1 MPNKVLLMIL
11 DGYGLRDS
19 IENNAVKLANTP
31 NLDKFFKE
39 RPWTSLKCNGLAVG
53 LPEGVMGNSEVG
65 HLNIGAGRIVK
76 QDLVRIDESFKKK
89 TFKDNPV
96 FRECVSKTRNGTG
109 RIHLIGL
116 LSEAG
121 VHAQL
126 SHLKQIILELKHENI
141 REIYVHALLDGR
153 DTPPNSGVNYVQ
165 EILDFMH
172 KNQAGKLSTLIG
184 RYYAMDR
191 DKRWERVEKAY
202 RMFTEGVGEHIKDPV
217 AYLKGMYKN
226 NITDEFMEPA
236 VVEHKDS
243 NGLILSNDTVLTFNY
258 RADRMREI
266 AIVLNDPGFHE
277 FKTKKLNLN
286 YVTMTRYQADF
297 PYPVLFDKQKL
308 SQIFG
313 EIISVKGM
321 KQLRIAETEKYAH
334 VTYFFNG
341 GEEKQFEGE
350 ERILIPSSKVST
362 YDLKPEMSAPEVSDK
377 LIEAIKSKKYD
388 VIILNY
394 ANGDMVGHT
403 GVLQAAIKAME
414 YLDTRIG
421 EIVDLFNTCGGTV
434 FITADHGNCEEMW
447 DKGNNQPHTQH
458 SMNKVPFIIVE
469 PVLKLYTFKNDGKLA
484 DIAPTMLKWLDISK
498 PSEMDGESLVD

>member
-11 DGYGLRDS
+11 DGYGLRDN
-19 IENNAVKLANTP
+19 IENNAVKLAHTP
-31 NLDKFFKE
+31 NLDKYFKE

-53 LPEGVMGNSEVG
+53 LPDGVMGNSEVG

-76 QDLVRIDESFKKK
+76 QDLVRIDESFKNK
-89 TFKDNPV
+89 TFNDNPV
-96 FRECVSKTRNGTG
+96 FRKCVTGVKNGTG

-126 SHLKQIILELKHENI
+126 SHLKQIILELKKANI

-153 DTPPNSGVNYVQ
+153 DTPPNSGVNYVR
-165 EILDFMH
+165 EVIDFMH
-172 KNQAGKLSTLIG
+172 KNQVGKLSTLIG

-202 RMFTEGVGEHIKDPV
+202 RMFTEGAGEHINDPL
-217 AYLKGMYKN
+217 AYLKDMYDN

-236 VVEHKDS
+236 VIEHEGS
-243 NGLILSNDTVLTFNY
+243 NGLIMPNDTVLTFNY

-266 AIVLNDPGFHE
+266 ATALNDPGFKE
-277 FKTKKLNLN
+277 FETKKLNLN
-286 YVTMTRYQADF
+286 YITMTRYQADF

-313 EIISVKGM
+313 EIISERGLR
-321 KQLRIAETEKYAH
+321 QLRIAETEKYAH

-341 GEEKQFEGE
+341 GVEKQYEGE
-350 ERILIPSSKVST
+350 DRILIPSPKVST

-377 LIEAIKSKKYD
+377 LIEAIKSGKYD

-403 GVLQAAIKAME
+403 GVLEAAVKAME
-414 YLDTRIG
+414 YLDSRIG
-421 EIVDLFNTCGGTV
+421 EIVELFNSNGGTV

-469 PVLKLYTFKNDGKLA
+469 PDLKSYTFKKDGKLA
-484 DIAPTMLKWLDISK
+484 DIAPTMLTWLNILK
-498 PSEMDGESLVD
+498 PSEMDGEPLVD

>member
-11 DGYGLRDS
+11 DGYGLRDD
-19 IENNAVKLANTP
+19 IENNAAKLANTP
-31 NLDKFFKE
+31 NLNKFFKE

-65 HLNIGAGRIVK
+65 HLNIGAGRVVK
-76 QDLVRIDESFKKK
+76 QDLVRIDESFTKG

-96 FRECVSKTRNGTG
+96 FKECVSKIKNGTD
-109 RIHLIGL
+109 RIHLMGL

-126 SHLKQIILELKHENI
+126 SHLKQIILELKDEGI

-153 DTPPNSGVNYVQ
+153 DTPPNSGINYVD
-165 EILDFMH
+165 EILNFMKEH
-172 KNQAGKLSTLIG
+172 QAGKLSTLIG
-184 RYYAMDR
+184 RYYGMDR

-202 RMFTEGVGEHIKDPV
+202 RMLTDGTGEHVKDPV
-217 AYLKGMYKN
+217 TYLKNMYDK

-236 VVEHKDS
+236 VVDHEGF
-243 NGLILSNDTVLTFNY
+243 NGLILPKDTVLTFNY

-266 AIVLNDPGFHE
+266 ATVLNDPDFHE
-277 FKTKKLNLN
+277 FKTKKLNLT

-308 SQIFG
+308 SHIFG
-313 EIISVKGM
+313 EIVSEKGM

-341 GEEKQFEGE
+341 GEEKQYDGE
-350 ERILIPSSKVST
+350 ERILIPSPKVST

-377 LIEAIKSKKYD
+377 LIEAIKSEKFD

-403 GVLQAAIKAME
+403 GVLEAAIKAME
-414 YLDTRIG
+414 YLDSRID
-421 EIVDLFNTCGGTV
+421 EIVELFNSCGGTV
-434 FITADHGNCEEMW
+434 FVTADHGNCEEMW

-469 PVLKLYTFKNDGKLA
+469 PDPKPYTFKEDGKLA
-484 DIAPTMLKWLDISK
+484 DIAPTMLKWLGISK
-498 PSEMDGESLVD
+498 PLEMDGDALID

>member
-1 MPNKVLLMIL
+1 MRNKVLLMIL
-11 DGYGLRDS
+11 DGYGLRDTR
-19 IENNAVKLANTP
+19 ENNAAKLANTP

-76 QDLVRIDESFKKK
+76 QDLVRIDESFANK
-89 TFKDNPV
+89 TFNDNPV
-96 FRECVSKTRNGTG
+96 FRECVTKVKNGTG
-109 RIHLIGL
+109 RIHLMGL

-126 SHLKQIILELKHENI
+126 SHLKQIILGLKQEGI
-141 REIYVHALLDGR
+141 KEIYIHALLDGR
-153 DTPPNSGVNYVQ
+153 DTPPNSGIKYVG
-165 EILDFMH
+165 EILDFMD
-172 KNQAGKLSTLIG
+172 KNRSGKLSTLIG

-202 RMFTEGVGEHIKDPV
+202 RMLTEGIGEHVQDPV
-217 AYLKGMYKN
+217 NYLKKMYEK

-236 VVEHKDS
+236 VVDHGGFD
-243 NGLILSNDTVLTFNY
+243 GLIRENDTVLTFNF

-266 AIVLNDPGFHE
+266 AIALNDPDFHE
-277 FKTKKLNLN
+277 FETKKLNLS
-286 YVTMTRYQADF
+286 YVTMTRYQAEF

-308 SQIFG
+308 SHIFG
-313 EIISVKGM
+313 EIISEKGM

-341 GEEKQFEGE
+341 GAEKQYEGE
-350 ERILIPSSKVST
+350 DRILIPSPKVST
-362 YDLKPEMSAPEVSDK
+362 YDLKPEMSAPEVSDS
-377 LIEAIKSKKYD
+377 LIEAIKSDKYD

-403 GVLQAAIKAME
+403 GVLEAAIKAME
-414 YLDTRIG
+414 YLDSRIG
-421 EIVDLFNTCGGTV
+421 EIVDIFNSFGGTV

-458 SMNKVPFIIVE
+458 SMNKVPFIVIE
-469 PVLKLYTFKNDGKLA
+469 PDIEPCSFKKDGKLA
-484 DIAPTMLKWLDISK
+484 DIAPTMLKWLNINK